1 MDTVQTRYGEIPV
14 AGCLEWHFT
23 GVLMSCAPAGPALL
37 DTPFGALPPQYS
49 TDDLRRRTVQAVH
62 FYDNGALRH
71 LPLET
76 RTEIMTPAG
85 PLLAELVTF
94 HRDGSLSRVF
104 PLNGKLS
111 GYWTQDDE
119 GRLAEPVTLATPLGK
134 VSARLIA
141 ASFRPDGTMR
151 SLTLWPGETL
161 DVATPAGLL
170 AVRIGVSFRSD
181 GTVESV
187 EPARPLTVATP
198 VGQVRAYDLDACGIH
213 GDQNS
218 LRFAPDGTVSGVATS
233 LTQLLATGPDG
244 VERRFAPKSRE
255 SLCGD
260 RDREP
265 VPMWLDF
272 TPEAVSVRSEPDAEP
287 VVLATADHR
296 FRTSPHLEQFA
307 NPFGK
312 MACSA

>member
-1 MDTVQTRYGEIPV
+1 
-14 AGCLEWHFT
+14 
-23 GVLMSCAPAGPALL
+23 
-37 DTPFGALPPQYS
+37 
-49 TDDLRRRTVQAVH
+49 VQAVH
-62 FYDNGALRH
+62 FYDNGTLRH

-94 HRDGSLSRVF
+94 HKDGSLSRVF

-111 GYWTQDDE
+111 GYWTQEDE
-119 GRLAEPVTLATPLGK
+119 GRLAEPVTLTTPLGTI
-134 VSARLIA
+134 SARLIA

-151 SLTLWPGETL
+151 SLTLWPGEIL
-161 DVATPAGLL
+161 DVVTPAGVL
-170 AVRIGVSFRSD
+170 ATRIGVSFRPD
-181 GTVESV
+181 GSVESV
-187 EPARPLTVATP
+187 EPARPLTVPTP

-218 LRFAPDGTVSGVATS
+218 LSFAPDGTVCGVATS
-233 LTQLLATGPDG
+233 LTQLVVTGPEG
-244 VERRFAPKSRE
+244 RERRFTPKSRE

-260 RDREP
+260 SDREP

-272 TPEAVSVRSEPDAEP
+272 TPEAVSVRAAPDAEP
-287 VVLATADHR
+287 VVLPTLDHS

>member
-1 MDTVQTRYGEIPV
+1 M
-14 AGCLEWHFT
+14 AGCLEWHST
-23 GVLMSCAPAGPALL
+23 GVLKSCAPSGPALL
-37 DTPFGALPPQYS
+37 GTPHGALPPQYS

-94 HRDGSLSRVF
+94 HKCGALSRVF

-111 GYWTQDDE
+111 GYWSQEDE
-119 GRLAEPVTLATPLGK
+119 GRLAEPVTLATPLGP

-161 DVATPAGLL
+161 DVATPAGVLS
-170 AVRIGVSFRSD
+170 VRIGVSFRAD
-181 GTVESV
+181 GSVQSV
-187 EPARPLTVATP
+187 EPARPQTVATP
-198 VGQVRAYDLDACGIH
+198 VGQVRAFDLDACGIH
-213 GDQNS
+213 GDHNS
-218 LRFAPDGTVSGVATS
+218 LRFAPDGAVSGVATS
-233 LTQLLATGPDG
+233 LSQLLATGPDG
-244 VERRFAPKSRE
+244 RERRFVPKSRE

-260 RDREP
+260 SDREP
-265 VPMWLDF
+265 VPMLLDF
-272 TPEAVSVRSEPDAEP
+272 TPEAVSVRFEPDAEP
-287 VVLATADHR
+287 MVLPTVDHR
-296 FRTSPHLEQFA
+296 FRTSPHLEQFS

-312 MACSA
+312 MACSV